1 MSEGIG
7 EKKVGYKG
15 IVYWICIVAS
25 LGGLLFGLDQG
36 FIANALPTINEVYG
50 LTLSGG
56 EHFSAILFNG
66 AAIGAVLSGFLAR
79 FLGRKKSLLLSG
91 ALFVV
96 MSGVS
101 AFLPAYEILYWARFF
116 LGFAVG
122 IASFVVP
129 LYLAEAAPAKI
140 RGAMGTL
147 FQLMITIGIFG
158 ISLTNVIFV
167 KTIASHEARLP
178 LMFIVI
184 VIFALLMFIGAIFLP
199 ESPRWYM
206 LKGMKDKAREVLKKV
221 LNTDE
226 EVELELSEMEETLG
240 SSAKGGGTVFKGSF
254 IKVLIVGVLMMVFQ
268 QLVGINVMIY
278 YAPTIFGYASITGI
292 VAMMTVPLV
301 NLLFTFPAIWLVEK
315 WGRKK
320 LLYVGSIMMLIT
332 MLAAGFAFLA
342 IGSPAPGEV
351 IGTIPKVV
359 LVVSVIV
366 YIFGF
371 AFSWGPVAWLICSE
385 IFPIKGREVGMT
397 ITTMVN
403 WFFGGFVIANALTVM
418 KLYGNASLFF
428 IFAGGCVLSIIFL
441 YFWVPETQGVTL
453 EEIELNL
460 KNGKKLKN
468 LGRSEG

>member
-1 MSEGIG
+1 MSEGIA

-79 FLGRKKSLLLSG
+79 FLGRKKSLLLAG
-91 ALFVV
+91 ALFVI

-101 AFLPAYEILYWARFF
+101 AVLPPYVILYWARFF
-116 LGFAVG
+116 LGLAVG

-167 KTIASHEARLP
+167 KTITSHVARLP
-178 LMFIVI
+178 LMFVVI
-184 VIFALLMFIGAIFLP
+184 VVFALLMFIGAIFLP
-199 ESPRWYM
+199 ESPRWFM
-206 LKGMKDKAREVLKKV
+206 LKGMKDRARDVLKKV

-226 EVELELSEMEETLG
+226 EVELELKEMEEAMG
-240 SSAKGGGTVFKGSF
+240 ASAKGGTVFKGSF
-254 IKVLIVGVLMMVFQ
+254 IKVLLVGVFMMVFQ

-320 LLYVGSIMMLIT
+320 LLYVGSIMMLVT
-332 MLAAGFAFLA
+332 MIAAGLAFLS
-342 IGSPAPGEV
+342 IGSPAPGEA

-359 LVVSVIV
+359 LVIAVIV

-385 IFPIKGREVGMT
+385 IFPLQGREVGMT

-403 WFFGGFVIANALTVM
+403 WFFGGFVIANALTIM
-418 KLYGNASLFF
+418 KIYGNASLFF
-428 IFAGGCVLSIIFL
+428 IFAGGCVLSMVFL

-460 KNGKKLKN
+460 NNGKKLKD
-468 LGRSEG
+468 LGKSEG